1 MLGYDEQLQKIENW
15 AKEMTEGRDASHA
28 IEHFRR
34 VRAFTVR
41 ILEDLRDDVV
51 RISDFDGYLVAETA
65 ALVHDVFDHK
75 YVSDNAS
82 GLEQMKEFLEWAFTF
97 RYQRQET
104 FNFNVYRLL
113 SLPITLLKNK
123 NKPMTRD
130 RLS

>member
-1 MLGYDEQLQKIENW
+1 MLSYDEKLQKVENW

-51 RISDFDGYLVAETA
+51 SISEFDGSLVAETA

-82 GLEQMKEFLEWAFTF
+82 GLEKMKEFLESAFTF
-97 RYQRQET
+97 CYQRHKT
-104 FNFNVYRLL
+104 FNFDDYQTKAESNVSYHSRTH
-113 SLPITLLKNK
+113 S
-123 NKPMTRD
+123 
-130 RLS
+130 

>member
-1 MLGYDEQLQKIENW
+1 MLSYDEKLQKIENW

-51 RISDFDGYLVAETA
+51 SISEFDGSLVAETA

-82 GLEQMKEFLEWAFTF
+82 GLEKMKEFLEWAFTLC
-97 RYQRQET
+97 YQRHKT
-104 FNFNVYRLL
+104 FNFDDYLTKTESNVSYHYRPH
-113 SLPITLLKNK
+113 S
-123 NKPMTRD
+123 
-130 RLS
+130 